1 MWQCLLLT
9 AGVCFHLSCGK
20 SAEWQTGW
28 CQQLEHNYAWSTS
41 QKFRL
46 NILCVTQLVSHC
58 NPPPM
63 WSPEWQPVAYLRTPC
78 TCAGPFK
85 KFWKVINWKLI
96 NSKVSLS
103 GQTDVSE
110 VQLWY
115 WVGESP
121 LSESKLLMA
130 AQFWFHHI
138 PVWFPHGSRKG
149 IQQKVLKH
157 CKKIPLHR
165 LACPEC

>member
-1 MWQCLLLT
+1 
-9 AGVCFHLSCGK
+9 
-20 SAEWQTGW
+20 
-28 CQQLEHNYAWSTS
+28 
-41 QKFRL
+41 
-46 NILCVTQLVSHC
+46 
-58 NPPPM
+58 
-63 WSPEWQPVAYLRTPC
+63 
-78 TCAGPFK
+78 
-85 KFWKVINWKLI
+85 LI

-165 LACPEC
+165 LACPECWNGGIHNVKKHVVDRAFSLRCD